1 MAVPPSLCQHCAR
14 FPRNATHHGHGGPR
28 HPVRPLFSYWLAL
41 ATTLGDGR
49 STGEEP
55 TGVVRGLGWLV
66 CFPPGQCTR
75 VPLDPGHVSRTTRR
89 ASAPIFP
96 FAASAGQSF
105 APACQRHAACR
116 RIGVF
121 LPPSRALPH
130 FLYLKVK
137 LHKICSILQEYIPS
151 FAIRN
156 QHEINF
162 HTI

>member
-75 VPLDPGHVSRTTRR
+75 VPLDRSIGNEAPSVLTIGTTSPPHSATFQCPRGGGRGVGERKREGEVNSEVARSIAKTKYPIRT
-89 ASAPIFP
+89 
-96 FAASAGQSF
+96 
-105 APACQRHAACR
+105 
-116 RIGVF
+116 IGGLV
-121 LPPSRALPH
+121 
-130 FLYLKVK
+130 YL
-137 LHKICSILQEYIPS
+137 I
-151 FAIRN
+151 
-156 QHEINF
+156 
-162 HTI
+162 